1 MGKQSS
7 ILRRAFTTIE
17 LLAVIATIIVLAS
30 LVLPAFSKS
39 KRSVLMNQSRMQFTR
54 YVGAMR
60 AYYKEYGYFPRIV
73 SSGSDLTNESV
84 ITLSSTYSANLIMAL
99 SGKETDGVTNLTSSH
114 SYLNPNGIQFLE
126 FSDDDFYN
134 NNGTIDRT
142 YLADRFNNTEIHLV
156 VENPDDTDAVI
167 PQSAFNSYS
176 TIKANVPSAGLREKV
191 AFFTVGNNDRS
202 IDVISW

>member
-1 MGKQSS
+1 MGKRIS

-60 AYYKEYGYFPRIV
+60 AYYKEYGYFPRII
-73 SSGSDLTNESV
+73 SSTSDLTNESV
-84 ITLSSTYSANLIMAL
+84 ITLGASSSKNLIMAL
-99 SGKETDGVTNLTSSH
+99 SGKETDGVTDLSSNN

-126 FSDDDFYN
+126 FS
-134 NNGTIDRT
+134 
-142 YLADRFNNTEIHLV
+142 L
-156 VENPDDTDAVI
+156 NPKPGLHKLQI
-167 PQSAFNSYS
+167 PVSLSQ
-176 TIKANVPSAGLREKV
+176 
-191 AFFTVGNNDRS
+191 D
-202 IDVISW
+202 